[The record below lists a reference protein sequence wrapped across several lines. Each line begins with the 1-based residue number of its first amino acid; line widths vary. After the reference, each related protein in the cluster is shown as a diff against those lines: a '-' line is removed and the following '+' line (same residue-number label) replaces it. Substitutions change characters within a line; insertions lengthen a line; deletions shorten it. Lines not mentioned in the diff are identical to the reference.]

1 MKKTTELGSEYM
13 TLQKLLSF
21 LHAAL
26 LMTGHLITY
35 GDLTRYK
42 KKIFVLI
49 IFYIL
54 MFVCSSRWVRE
65 GFIPF
70 YGAHQL
76 LPETMP
82 LTRSDAQVLGLI
94 TAKANGAP
102 CSVYFRQSTARIL
115 HMLGYETIPKPPAYV
130 VASKIIVD
138 LQLPSKS
145 SSTNAFQSKKLKLY
159 IQL

>member
-1 MKKTTELGSEYM
+1 
-13 TLQKLLSF
+13 
-21 LHAAL
+21 
-26 LMTGHLITY
+26 
-35 GDLTRYK
+35 
-42 KKIFVLI
+42 
-49 IFYIL
+49 

-115 HMLGYETIPKPPAYV
+115 HMLGYETIPNPPAYV